1 MKRKVYVMD
10 CGDFIKIGVSS
21 DPVRRAVE
29 IPFTVS
35 RIKATPAIRSVEAF
49 RLERAMHHIFESF
62 KEPSVPYNEYFRIPF
77 KYAVRELIEQF
88 KANDCNAPVMEMLN
102 FLEEEER
109 EKLLEKEIVKKIKE
123 ALPNMDERSKG
134 YFLGYAEAM
143 ASKSEMAE
151 PDKKEESDGRNG
163 I

>member
-10 CGDFIKIGVSS
+10 CGDFVKIGVSS
-21 DPVRRAVE
+21 NPARRAAE
-29 IPFTVS
+29 IPFKVIQ
-35 RIKATPAIRSVEAF
+35 IKATPAIRSMEAF
-49 RLERAMHHIFESF
+49 HLERAMHHVFESF

-143 ASKSEMAE
+143 ASKTERAE
-151 PDKKEESDGRNG
+151 PEKEEE
-163 I
+163 